1 MSETPTDLSNFPRLR
16 DFQDQK
22 RIRDTGI
29 RWLALLLGLILM
41 PVLIALNYREVDFVR
56 EAPFAFGAAFL
67 LLAAA
72 IMVVV
77 LSAQNLSQMQRQ
89 NLQAYVV
96 RLDEESTERLV
107 FAFRKSHLF
116 SDSEITAIVGLLDRR
131 MPGWR
136 G

>member
-29 RWLALLLGLILM
+29 QWLALLVGLVLM
-41 PVLIALNYREVDFVR
+41 PVLIALNYSEVDFIR
-56 EAPFAFGAAFL
+56 EAPFAFGAALL

-96 RLDEESTERLV
+96 RLDEESTERLL
-107 FAFRKSHLF
+107 FAFQKSHLF
-116 SDSEITAIVGLLDRR
+116 SDSEITAIAGLLDRR